1 MSAVPSEPTVLNTTA
16 PSNFAYIDQMELLET
31 LPRVC
36 TVAEVQSEL
45 RAGIE
50 SHPYLQRALD
60 SLGDTI
66 PVIALDESVDEAAR
80 ELETRL
86 DPGEAQAF
94 AVADIYDGTLVT
106 DDGPARAL
114 ARDTDVSVTGS
125 IGVLI
130 RAVDNDQIPEAKAD
144 QWLKQWIDE
153 TDYRAPS
160 RNFSDYR

>member
-50 SHPYLQRALD
+50 SYPYLQRALN

-130 RAVDNDQIPEAKAD
+130 RAVDNDQIPEAEAD

-160 RNFSDYR
+160 RNLSDYR